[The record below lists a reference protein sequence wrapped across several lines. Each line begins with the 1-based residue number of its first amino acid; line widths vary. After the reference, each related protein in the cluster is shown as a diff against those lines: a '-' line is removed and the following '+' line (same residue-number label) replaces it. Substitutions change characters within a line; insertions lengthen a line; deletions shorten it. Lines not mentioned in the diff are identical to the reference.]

1 MHIVLVGL
9 ECLEETPV
17 SVILHA
23 ACTMLDNMLVKFST
37 AEDTLVKI
45 GHYNILLLYFQE

>member
-37 AEDTLVKI
+37 AEDTLV